1 MAQQGH
7 FLADIRLVHG
17 YAHVLP
23 PASLERIRHLDG
35 KASLA
40 CPVPPHGCNP
50 TGARASGA
58 PQGPMLLEEPKE
70 KETDSE
76 QDYGNLCVHLLHN
89 HFPLREPSTLRRSL
103 SIFFHRC
110 ITRIIN
116 ITS

>member
-40 CPVPPHGCNP
+40 RPVPHHGCNL
-50 TGARASGA
+50 TGARTSGA

-70 KETDSE
+70 KEKDSE
-76 QDYGNLCVHLLHN
+76 QDSRTLRVHMLHN
-89 HFPLREPSTLRRSL
+89 HFPRRRSHL
-103 SIFFHRC
+103 
-110 ITRIIN
+110 
-116 ITS
+116 